1 MAEKGPR
8 KQHPSSGYRPGA
20 SKNRLP
26 NFNNPNRNLHHQS
39 LPKWPNKKGT
49 STTDKKQELDK
60 SKTKLSFLKLEELSR
75 EQDSLK
81 VSVELAN
88 THNGLA
94 YLLAQDV
101 FLKER
106 PDWIL
111 LLAKLFVKVCQ
122 CGFPENKTK
131 VLNTVIESEFIEFII
146 HCVHNL
152 SSGFDK
158 EKTESFLK
166 DVYLL
171 IETLVKTFPTSLKD
185 KLHSPVQQIYGDI
198 SCIEQFGDFHIDELI
213 KTNFIKL
220 ECRLRDMQSMNE
232 SLLERGKK
240 HLDEG
245 EPPEDF
251 RTFELYPNEEEI
263 RITKHAFL
271 RRNIV
276 DGGYKSVE
284 HYLDIQFRL
293 LREDLMIPL
302 REGFAELLD
311 KLSRKEY
318 KKIKVNYLRY
328 FEHCCFKSITT
339 AHGTI
344 SYNVCFDVDR
354 KLNHINWEYNQWFKY
369 GSLVFFSF
377 DNFSSFLVGK
387 VVEKNNKDCRDHRM
401 ISVELIGDKELN
413 TEDWDKSAIMVE
425 STIFFQPYYHVMKAL
440 KKFNEDNFPLVRYI
454 VEVNRNIQPPAYLLQ
469 DSYMEI
475 GNFNFNVLDD
485 FAWPS
490 AEKLSLDEFQYE
502 ALKSALTKEFAIMQG
517 PPGTGKTYLGLK
529 IVEALVNYKRKRE
542 VYNFDIDSNEHFM
555 SPAHLNQL
563 GTNEKLIRWLL
574 LSNDFLLDDKYSEF
588 LLENSD
594 VHKNGKESEEND
606 LNNSEDEDEVRQ
618 EFKNDES
625 MISAMR
631 NEFSTTEQNM
641 HSVSLCG
648 LLLQKE
654 ELEHRSTVLEYNY
667 DDYYAESDEYAWKR
681 WRLESELKNVCYSID
696 IIVKQSKKIDF
707 NFTSQNVKTL
717 SSNLITLNIDER
729 WNLYSLWVNNL
740 RSGLMNSIKTL
751 EKRYR
756 DMSEQL
762 QEARQ
767 LEDLNIL
774 RHFKIVGITTTAAA
788 KNHLLL
794 TALRPNIVIVEEAA
808 EVLEA
813 HIVTALTDHC
823 QHLIL
828 IGDHQQLRPNPS
840 VYKLAKQYNL
850 EISLFERMINN
861 KLSFSRLGVQH
872 RMRPEICDLITP
884 AIYPNLQ
891 NHPSVY
897 EFSHVKGVTKNLFF
911 VTHEVEEVK
920 DDTMQSY
927 RNPYEG
933 DFILKLVHYLLLQ
946 GYTSEQI
953 TILTT
958 YSGQLIYL
966 KMEKKTLPLLNDVRL
981 TTVDNYQGEE
991 CKIIILSLV
1000 RSNPEDKIGFLATS
1014 NRVCV
1019 ALSRAKEGFYLIGN
1033 MKALE
1038 NGSDIWKCIK
1048 NKLEEHNAIGTQLE
1062 LECLIHQNKTLV
1074 KEKHDFLMVAEG
1086 GCSMTCDT
1094 LLNCGHKCKKLCHSY
1109 DLMHERF
1116 QCLES
1121 CNKLCPEA
1129 HPCSYQCYQCATG
1142 CLPCMVIMK
1151 NLSLACGH
1159 IKDICCSEIN
1169 TYKCTENVEAFIEL
1183 CGHTALV
1190 PCYAVTSGNIKCPKP
1205 CDIRLPCGHQCTQN
1219 CHKDKDP
1226 DHIDFK
1232 CMKKCEKL
1240 KKGCLF
1246 EHNCDK
1252 MCSEPCQ
1259 LCNETVI
1266 KELPCGHKQ
1275 EGLCHLDVME
1285 CLQPCDKTLECDHPC
1300 KKRCKDKCGDCNV
1313 LVDKIIPECGHT
1325 VNMKCK
1331 TIPNG
1336 KLCQSA
1342 CQKLL
1347 PCGHACSKKCNEVC
1361 TPIIECSVL
1370 VLHSSVQSLCPHPDV
1385 LVPCKYGKQS
1395 TEKLQDWSLKNCRQP
1410 CAETLLCGHTCT
1422 GTCGECQ
1429 QKRFHKVCN
1438 EQCERIHICGHRCR
1452 LDCSSPCPPC
1462 EARCSYKCRHMTCK
1476 RSCNERCKPCY
1487 DECSWQCKHETCRM
1501 SCSEFCKRRR
1511 CYKACQMEL
1520 KCGHQCIGFCSEPCP
1535 DKCRFCDED
1544 EVSSEYFGTEKK
1556 PNAKFVLLED
1566 CGHFFESDGLEIYLG
1581 IRQNPHESRKMDTEI
1596 SVKTCPKCKKPIVS
1610 TLRYMNNI
1618 RFIQRNIGHVKMLQK
1633 KLMTNKPFLQQKLDL
1648 ILKIRTIETS
1658 NLIIAGSK
1666 YFSEILENIS
1676 RQVQDYTRD
1685 KRGKRKPKFLSPDQ
1699 LRLFTFLVDCLK
1711 CLDTGFIDFY
1721 NMNPSRASKIFLLN
1735 QVDAILWNAMHIPN
1749 NKISQQLKYDY
1760 FCEIDRVYA
1769 LVNSLSL
1776 STNYREFE
1784 HFQNK
1789 ATLIEMCKT
1798 HIDEIHS
1805 LGRFDETLS
1814 RHIDE
1819 RMKTLKSTIEQNI
1832 PFGMNFDEIEMKK
1845 PDPTIWRDLQDMKLR
1860 WYKCYRDHFYYMNE
1874 DEAKDSDHDSTCPE
1888 CARRDSKRRD

>member
-1 MAEKGPR
+1 M
-8 KQHPSSGYRPGA
+8 
-20 SKNRLP
+20 
-26 NFNNPNRNLHHQS
+26 
-39 LPKWPNKKGT
+39 
-49 STTDKKQELDK
+49 D
-60 SKTKLSFLKLEELSR
+60 
-75 EQDSLK
+75 
-81 VSVELAN
+81 
-88 THNGLA
+88 
-94 YLLAQDV
+94 
-101 FLKER
+101 
-106 PDWIL
+106 
-111 LLAKLFVKVCQ
+111 
-122 CGFPENKTK
+122 
-131 VLNTVIESEFIEFII
+131 
-146 HCVHNL
+146 
-152 SSGFDK
+152 
-158 EKTESFLK
+158 TEIS
-166 DVYLL
+166 
-171 IETLVKTFPTSLKD
+171 VKTCPKCKKPIVSTLRYMNN
-185 KLHSPVQQIYGDI
+185 IR
-198 SCIEQFGDFHIDELI
+198 
-213 KTNFIKL
+213 FIQ
-220 ECRLRDMQSMNE
+220 RNI
-232 SLLERGKK
+232 G
-240 HLDEG
+240 H
-245 EPPEDF
+245 
-251 RTFELYPNEEEI
+251 
-263 RITKHAFL
+263 HAFL

-387 VVEKNNKDCRDHRM
+387 VVEKNNKDCRDHRMISVELIGDKELNTEDWDKSAISSFEQLPKCAIYRKQFNLRNIHTSVGEADNSEDEDEVRQEFKNDESMIRAMRNEFSTTKQNMHSVSLHGLRLQKEELEHRSTVLEYDYDDYDVESVSFDNFSSFLVGKVVEKNTKDCRDHRM

-542 VYNFDIDSNEHFM
+542 VYNFDIDSNGRNALNKNAPLLVVCYTNHALDQFLEGILKFTDSVVRVGSMTKSESIKKCELKEKRLLFDNDRCVNSAYLTLRNAMKDLVREIQTIEENLKNIDNVGILNIRYLEHFM

-563 GTNEKLIRWLL
+563 GTNEKLIQWLL

-606 LNNSEDEDEVRQ
+606 LDNSEDEDEVRQ

-966 KMEKKTLPLLNDVRL
+966 KMEKKTLPLLSDVRL

-1074 KEKHDFLMVAEG
+1074 KEKHDFLLVAEG

-1109 DLMHERF
+1109 DLMHETF
-1116 QCLES
+1116 QCLESCNKLCPEAHPCSYQCYQCATSCLPCMVIMKNLSLACGHIKDICCSEINTYKCTENVEAFIELWIQCLES

-1300 KKRCKDKCGDCNV
+1300 KKRCKDKCGD
-1313 LVDKIIPECGHT
+1313 
-1325 VNMKCK
+1325 
-1331 TIPNG
+1331 
-1336 KLCQSA
+1336 
-1342 CQKLL
+1342 
-1347 PCGHACSKKCNEVC
+1347 
-1361 TPIIECSVL
+1361 
-1370 VLHSSVQSLCPHPDV
+1370 
-1385 LVPCKYGKQS
+1385 
-1395 TEKLQDWSLKNCRQP
+1395 
-1410 CAETLLCGHTCT
+1410 
-1422 GTCGECQ
+1422 
-1429 QKRFHKVCN
+1429 
-1438 EQCERIHICGHRCR
+1438 
-1452 LDCSSPCPPC
+1452 
-1462 EARCSYKCRHMTCK
+1462 
-1476 RSCNERCKPCY
+1476 
-1487 DECSWQCKHETCRM
+1487 
-1501 SCSEFCKRRR
+1501 
-1511 CYKACQMEL
+1511 
-1520 KCGHQCIGFCSEPCP
+1520 
-1535 DKCRFCDED
+1535 
-1544 EVSSEYFGTEKK
+1544 
-1556 PNAKFVLLED
+1556 
-1566 CGHFFESDGLEIYLG
+1566 
-1581 IRQNPHESRKMDTEI
+1581 
-1596 SVKTCPKCKKPIVS
+1596 
-1610 TLRYMNNI
+1610 
-1618 RFIQRNIGHVKMLQK
+1618 
-1633 KLMTNKPFLQQKLDL
+1633 
-1648 ILKIRTIETS
+1648 
-1658 NLIIAGSK
+1658 
-1666 YFSEILENIS
+1666 
-1676 RQVQDYTRD
+1676 
-1685 KRGKRKPKFLSPDQ
+1685 
-1699 LRLFTFLVDCLK
+1699 FT
-1711 CLDTGFIDFY
+1711 
-1721 NMNPSRASKIFLLN
+1721 
-1735 QVDAILWNAMHIPN
+1735 
-1749 NKISQQLKYDY
+1749 
-1760 FCEIDRVYA
+1760 
-1769 LVNSLSL
+1769 L
-1776 STNYREFE
+1776 STN
-1784 HFQNK
+1784 NV
-1789 ATLIEMCKT
+1789 TLF
-1798 HIDEIHS
+1798 H
-1805 LGRFDETLS
+1805 
-1814 RHIDE
+1814 
-1819 RMKTLKSTIEQNI
+1819 
-1832 PFGMNFDEIEMKK
+1832 
-1845 PDPTIWRDLQDMKLR
+1845 
-1860 WYKCYRDHFYYMNE
+1860 
-1874 DEAKDSDHDSTCPE
+1874 
-1888 CARRDSKRRD
+1888 